1 MENTIKILLTLFIA
15 IILFCLFCLFPCFV
29 LYSNPSNNTV
39 ETDFNDYLKLD
50 DSPPPAESIE
60 TEPDDMRTPLV

>member
-29 LYSNPSNNTV
+29 LYPSNNTV
-39 ETDFNDYLKLD
+39 EADFNDYLKLD
-50 DSPPPAESIE
+50 ESPSSVPI
-60 TEPDDMRTPLV
+60 EPDDMQTPLV

>member
-29 LYSNPSNNTV
+29 LYTNPSNNTV

-50 DSPPPAESIE
+50 DTPPAESIE
-60 TEPDDMRTPLV
+60 QDDMQTPLV